1 MYPPVEISILIFFL
15 YKKKNDLIIDMVNKI
30 KNGMKFKTFLDIL
43 GTSIFLILYLFLS
56 K

>member
-1 MYPPVEISILIFFL
+1 MPTCGNWYFNFFYL
-15 YKKKNDLIIDMVNKI
+15 KKKNDLIVDMANKI
-30 KNGMKFKTFLDIL
+30 RNGMKFKTFIDIL